1 MSTNTYTFWNNQG
14 DNYDVAV
21 NLPDNYSWYQQ
32 QVVASR
38 FQTAAVEFKG
48 FGSNGST
55 AKALALID
63 LPTGRVLATTTMGPD
78 QFLVDSLDLDSKFQ
92 VGQISS
98 GKLILKTY
106 DYGLATTGINLAS
119 PIANSTITITPPS
132 GTAWSLNASYEYAG
146 TLGSGGYLLVK
157 NGGNTT
163 GIYSLAPGTNSP
175 QATWIASLPSGTYD
189 WTGNFFASGGK
200 LWLQTSSGQWGT
212 SNWSETLYQLDGS
225 TWKVV
230 DEDQFWNNYDK
241 VTGIYSVIRDGQ
253 SAVDLLGLTWSVKP
267 DKFYQDQESVR
278 LSDGSLLVRFEAG
291 FSTEA
296 LGVGFERWLVIKNGQ
311 VLADKAFSTSV
322 GLGLRSLKAMD
333 DNYVYFQQVDASF
346 TGSAGSVT
354 ALKQNAGGVT
364 IYKIAIDKVASVL
377 TNASDS
383 TPLATLAGAPDVTK
397 VAQYTQA
404 QLPGAAAADGKLE
417 MVHGYIPGSLFV
429 TGDQGG
435 LVWSAIY
442 DSKTGDGAQY
452 LSRIE
457 SNGAVTKSTQLSGD
471 IVDVHADGI
480 WCAIVV
486 EGVNGQEQS
495 YSLNPKTGALTL
507 IDNVEQGED
516 SNDSLTGSMGSDMLF
531 GGAGNDTLDGG
542 SGNDTL
548 VGGEGADT
556 LVGGAGNDVLDG
568 GVVTDRVN
576 NSDRNFANYGN
587 VQAALTINLS
597 GITGDGSTGYGTAS
611 STASGTDKL
620 MNISFVKAGSGNDMI
635 TGSSA
640 QILEQF
646 EGGAGND
653 TIDGG
658 AINAIT
664 QENSNRV
671 SYQSSTA
678 AVTVTLADAMQTT
691 TKGSATGGAGTDQL
705 IRINQVR
712 GSAFGD
718 TLTGSNGTTLTEHF
732 EGMGGNDTIDGLGG
746 FDVVRYGNAGDAATG
761 NGVKVNLVT
770 GTASG
775 PNAGWDILKN
785 IEGVFGSIYKDVLT
799 GGNAANGTNYTTDSA
814 KLEVFRGDAGDDTL
828 DGGAGFDRADYT
840 NSQSGIVANL
850 KLTAGSTTMVTGVV
864 SDGFGSQDKLS
875 NIEGIRG
882 SDFDDLLRGSDRNTH
897 ATDGYFEFFEGRA
910 GDDMIDG
917 RGGFDYAN
925 FLVAPNA
932 VNVNLAT
939 GVASDGYGTTDTLLN
954 IEGVQGSSYND
965 TITGNTQANVL
976 NGRKGADM
984 LTGGSGKDS
993 FVFAAGDSGQATGFD
1008 KIADYAKGVL
1018 GTGDLIDYS
1027 VSLSKGGVATTAAA
1041 DRASI
1046 KAITGIATFA
1056 SGSGT
1061 TMADA
1066 LADVAKSLS
1075 VDGLNGAVK
1084 DVAGELA
1091 FFKVNNTGD
1100 YYLFISDGVA
1110 GVGANDVVVQLIGV
1124 TSIGGI
1130 DLTGGNLTITS

>member
-1 MSTNTYTFWNNQG
+1 MSTNTYTLWNNQG

-32 QVVASR
+32 QAVVSR

-48 FGSNGST
+48 FGSNGSS

-63 LPTGRVLATTTMGPD
+63 LPTGRVLASTTLGSD
-78 QFLVDSLDLDSKFQ
+78 QFLVNSLDLDTRFQ
-92 VGQISS
+92 IGQISN
-98 GKLILKTY
+98 GKLVLKSY
-106 DYGLATTGINLAS
+106 DYSLATTTVNLAG
-119 PIANSTITITPPS
+119 PVDTTVTITQPS
-132 GTAWSLNASYEYAG
+132 GTTWSPNASYEYAG
-146 TLGSGGYLLVK
+146 TLGAGGYLLVK
-157 NGGNTT
+157 NGGSTN
-163 GIYSLAPGTNSP
+163 GIYSLASGTNSP
-175 QATWIASLPSGTYD
+175 QASKIASLPPGSYD
-189 WTGNFFASGGK
+189 WTSSPFVSGGK
-200 LWLQTSSGQWGT
+200 LWLQTSSGEWGT
-212 SNWSETLYQLDGS
+212 PNWSETMYRLDGS
-225 TWKVV
+225 AWKVV
-230 DEDQFWNNYDK
+230 DGDQFWSNYD
-241 VTGIYSVIRDGQ
+241 VAIGFQSVIRDGQ
-253 SAVDLLGLTWSVKP
+253 SAVDLLGLIWAVKP
-267 DKFYQDQESVR
+267 DKFSLEQEPIR
-278 LSDGSLLVRFEAG
+278 LSDGGLFVRVNAG

-296 LGVGFERWLVIKNGQ
+296 LDIGFERWLVIKNGQ
-311 VLADKAFSTSV
+311 VVADKAFSTSA
-322 GLGLRSLKAMD
+322 GLGLRGLQAMD
-333 DNYVYFQQVDASF
+333 DDYVYFQQIDASF
-346 TGSAGSVT
+346 TGSAGKVT
-354 ALKQNAGGVT
+354 AFKQNSGGVT
-364 IYKIAIDKVASVL
+364 IYKIALDQVASVL

-383 TPLATLAGAPDVTK
+383 TPLATLAGAPNVIK

-404 QLPGAAAADGKLE
+404 QLPGTAAADGKLE
-417 MVHGYIPGSLFV
+417 FVQGYMPASLFV
-429 TGDQGG
+429 TGDQGA

-442 DSKTGDGAQY
+442 DPKTGDEVQY

-457 SNGAVTKSTQLSGD
+457 SNGTVTKSTQLSGD
-471 IVDVHADGI
+471 IQDVLFDGK
-480 WCAIVV
+480 WCAVEV
-486 EGVNGQEQS
+486 EGDSGLE
-495 YSLNPKTGALTL
+495 YFSLDPVTGALTP
-507 IDNVEQGED
+507 IDNADQGGDAAD
-516 SNDSLTGSMGSDMLF
+516 SMVGSTGSDMLL
-531 GGAGNDTLDGG
+531 GDAGNDQLEGG
-542 SGNDTL
+542 AGNDTL

-556 LVGGAGNDVLDG
+556 LVGGAGDDVLDG

-576 NSDRNFANYGN
+576 NNDRNFANYGGLQ
-587 VQAALTINLS
+587 VDLTINLS
-597 GITGDGSTGYGTAS
+597 GITGDGSAGYGTAS
-611 STASGTDKL
+611 SSASGIDKL
-620 MNISFVKAGSGNDMI
+620 MNISFVKAGSGSDKI

-640 QILEQF
+640 LILEQF

-653 TIDGG
+653 IIDGG
-658 AINAIT
+658 AIDAIT

-678 AVTVTLADAMQTT
+678 AVKVTLADAMQTT
-691 TKGSATGGAGTDQL
+691 IKGSATGGAGTDQL

-718 TLTGSNGTTLTEHF
+718 ILTGSNGATLTEHF
-732 EGMGGNDTIDGLGG
+732 EGMGGNDLIDGLGG
-746 FDVVRYGNAGDAATG
+746 FDVVRYGSAGDAATS
-761 NGVKVNLVT
+761 NGVKVNLAT

-775 PNAGWDILKN
+775 PNAGWDALKN
-785 IEGVFGSIYKDVLT
+785 IEGVYGSIYNDVLT

-814 KLEVFRGDAGDDTL
+814 KLEIFRGDAGNDTI

-840 NSQSGIVANL
+840 NSKSGIVVNL
-850 KLTAGSTTMVTGVV
+850 KLTAGSTTLVTGVV

-882 SDFDDLLRGSDRNTH
+882 SDFDDLLCGSNRNTY

-917 RGGFDYAN
+917 RGGFDYADY
-925 FLVAPNA
+925 LAAPSA

-939 GVASDGYGTTDTLLN
+939 GVVSDGYGTTDTLLN
-954 IEGVQGSSYND
+954 IEGVRGSRYND
-965 TITGNTQANVL
+965 TITGSTQANVL
-976 NGRKGADM
+976 NGRKGADI
-984 LTGGSGKDS
+984 LTGGAGKDS
-993 FVFAAGDSGQATGFD
+993 FVFAAGDSGQVTGFD
-1008 KIADYAKGVL
+1008 KIADYAKGAV

-1027 VSLSKGGVATTAAA
+1027 VSLSTGGVATTAAA

-1046 KAITGIATFA
+1046 KAITGVATFA

-1091 FFKVNNTGD
+1091 FFKVNKTGD

-1110 GVGANDVVVQLIGV
+1110 GVGANDVVVQLVGV
-1124 TSIGGI
+1124 TSISGI

>member
-1 MSTNTYTFWNNQG
+1 MSTNTYTLWNNQG

-21 NLPDNYSWYQQ
+21 NLPDNYGWYSQQ
-32 QVVASR
+32 AVVSR

-48 FGSNGST
+48 FGSNGSS

-63 LPTGRVLATTTMGPD
+63 LPTGRVLADTTLGSD
-78 QFLVDSLDLDSKFQ
+78 QFLVNSLDLDSRFQ
-92 VGQISS
+92 IGQISN
-98 GKLILKTY
+98 GKLVLKSY
-106 DYGLATTGINLAS
+106 DYSLATTTVNLAG
-119 PIANSTITITPPS
+119 PVGTTVTITQPS
-132 GTAWSLNASYEYAG
+132 GTTWSPNASYEYAG
-146 TLGSGGYLLVK
+146 TLGAGGYLLVK
-157 NGGNTT
+157 NGGSTN
-163 GIYSLAPGTNSP
+163 GIYSLASGTNSP
-175 QATWIASLPSGTYD
+175 QASKIASLPPGSYD
-189 WTGNFFASGGK
+189 WTSSPFVSGGK
-200 LWLQTSSGQWGT
+200 LWLKTSSGEWGT
-212 SNWSETLYQLDGS
+212 PNWSETLYQLDGS
-225 TWKVV
+225 TWKVT
-230 DEDQFWNNYDK
+230 DEEKFWSNYDK
-241 VTGIYSVIRDGQ
+241 ATGNYSVVRDGQ
-253 SAVDLLGLTWSVKP
+253 SAVDLLGLAWSVKP
-267 DKFYQDQESVR
+267 DKFYQDQESIR
-278 LSDGSLLVRFEAG
+278 LSDGSLLVRVEAG

-311 VLADKAFSTSV
+311 VVADKAFSTAF

-333 DNYVYFQQVDASF
+333 NDYVYFQQIDASF
-346 TGSAGSVT
+346 TGSAGSVS
-354 ALKQNAGGVT
+354 ALKQNVGGVT
-364 IYKIAIDKVASVL
+364 IYKIALDQVASVL

-383 TPLATLAGAPDVTK
+383 TPLATLAGAPNVIK
-397 VAQYTQA
+397 VVQYTQA
-404 QLPGAAAADGKLE
+404 QLPGTAAADGKLE
-417 MVHGYIPGSLFV
+417 MVQGYMSASLFV
-429 TGDQGG
+429 TGDQGA

-442 DSKTGDGAQY
+442 DPKTGGEVQY

-457 SNGAVTKSTQLSGD
+457 SNGTVTKSTQLSGD

-486 EGVNGQEQS
+486 EGGNGQKQP
-495 YSLNPKTGALTL
+495 YALNPKTGVLTL

-516 SNDSLTGSMGSDMLF
+516 SNDSLTGSAGSDMLF
-531 GGAGNDTLDGG
+531 GGAGNDILEG
-542 SGNDTL
+542 SAGNDTL

-556 LVGGAGNDVLDG
+556 LVGGAGDDVLDG

-576 NSDRNFANYGN
+576 NNDRNFANYGGLQ
-587 VQAALTINLS
+587 VDLTINLS
-597 GITGDGSTGYGTAS
+597 GITGDGSVGYGTAS
-611 STASGTDKL
+611 SSASGIDKL
-620 MNISFVKAGSGNDMI
+620 MNISFLKAGSGSDKI

-640 QILEQF
+640 LILEQF

-653 TIDGG
+653 IIDGG
-658 AINAIT
+658 AIDAIT

-678 AVTVTLADAMQTT
+678 AVKVTLADAMQTT
-691 TKGSATGGAGTDQL
+691 IKGSATGGAGTDQL

-718 TLTGSNGTTLTEHF
+718 ILTGSNGATLTEHF
-732 EGMGGNDTIDGLGG
+732 EGMGGNDSIDGLGG
-746 FDVVRYGNAGDAATG
+746 FDVVRYGSAGDAATS
-761 NGVKVNLVT
+761 NGVKVNLAT

-775 PNAGWDILKN
+775 PNAGWDALKN
-785 IEGVFGSIYKDVLT
+785 IEGVYGSIYKDVLT
-799 GGNAANGTNYTTDSA
+799 GGNAANGTNYTTDSD
-814 KLEVFRGDAGDDTL
+814 KLEIFRGDAGNDTI

-840 NSQSGIVANL
+840 NSKSGIVVNL
-850 KLTAGSTTMVTGVV
+850 KLTAGSTTLVTGVV

-882 SDFDDLLRGSDRNTH
+882 SDFDDLLCGSNRNTY

-917 RGGFDYAN
+917 RGGFDYADY
-925 FLVAPNA
+925 LAAPSA

-939 GVASDGYGTTDTLLN
+939 GVVSDGYGTTDTLLN
-954 IEGVQGSSYND
+954 IEGVRGSRYND

-976 NGRKGADM
+976 NGRKGADI
-984 LTGGSGKDS
+984 LIGGAGKDS
-993 FVFAAGDSGQATGFD
+993 FVFAAGDSGQVTGFD
-1008 KIADYAKGVL
+1008 KIADYAKGAV

-1027 VSLSKGGVATTAAA
+1027 VSLSTGGVATTAAA

-1046 KAITGIATFA
+1046 KAITGVATFA

-1100 YYLFISDGVA
+1100 HYLFISDGVA
-1110 GVGANDVVVQLIGV
+1110 GVGANDVVVQLVGV
-1124 TSIGGI
+1124 ASIGSI
-1130 DLTGGNLTITS
+1130 NLTGGNLTIMS